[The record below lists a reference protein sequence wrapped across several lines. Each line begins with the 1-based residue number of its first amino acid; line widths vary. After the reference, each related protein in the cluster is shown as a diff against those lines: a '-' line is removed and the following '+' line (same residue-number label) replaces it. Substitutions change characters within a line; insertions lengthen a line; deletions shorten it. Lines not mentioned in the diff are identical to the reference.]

1 MKKSQII
8 SVGMAMFAMLF
19 GAGNIVF
26 PLVLGRDMG
35 DMLWFG
41 LFGFAI
47 TAIIVPILGL
57 VSVML
62 CDGQYDLFLGRLG
75 KIPGT
80 IIAIICM
87 IVIGPFA
94 ITPRCVV
101 ISHAGI
107 KPYMPQFTLLYFSI
121 FCAALI
127 YAFTRKQNSV
137 IDIIGK
143 FLAPLK
149 IILLITLIVVG
160 FMFPAAFLTVSMSSG
175 QGFFTGLFT
184 GYKTADLLGIIF
196 FSALIL
202 SGIRKSM
209 AHAGHIEPKTLALRG
224 FQAGLIGASLLGFVY
239 SGFCVVAAFYGAELA
254 GVQDGDIFSKLASLV
269 LGSIGGLM
277 ANITVGVACL
287 VTAVALTTVFAD
299 FLQRIILKEK
309 ISYHTC
315 LLITIAITTIMS
327 NLGFA
332 RIMQIAG
339 PILDILYP
347 GLIVLAIVNIAHV
360 LFGFKWIKTP
370 VFATFAITLVMQ
382 YWDAIRTLI
391 K

>member
-41 LFGFAI
+41 LLGFTI
-47 TAIIVPILGL
+47 TAIVVPILGL

-62 CDGQYDLFLGRLG
+62 CDGQYNNFFNKLGVTAGGIL
-75 KIPGT
+75 GT
-80 IIAIICM
+80 ICMLILFVFSPRCIAI
-87 IVIGPFA
+87 A
-94 ITPRCVV
+94 
-101 ISHAGI
+101 HAST
-107 KPYMPQFTLLYFSI
+107 KLYLPQFTIFYFSI
-121 FCAALI
+121 FSVALI
-127 YAFTRKQNSV
+127 YLLTRKQNSV

-149 IILLITLIVVG
+149 IILLLVLIVVG
-160 FMFPAAFLTVSMSSG
+160 FLFPAAFLTTSISSG
-175 QGFFTGLFT
+175 QGFTTGLIT
-184 GYKTADLLGIIF
+184 GFGTGDLLGTIF

-209 AHAGHIEPKTLALRG
+209 AHAGHIAPKTLAIK
-224 FQAGLIGASLLGFVY
+224 GLQSGLVGALLLGFMY
-239 SGFCVVAAFYGAELA
+239 AGFCVVAGFYGTELA
-254 GVQDGDIFSKLASLV
+254 GIPNGDIFSVLASLV

-299 FLQRIILKEK
+299 YLKRIIFRNKL
-309 ISYHTC
+309 SYHAC
-315 LLITIAITTIMS
+315 LLITITITAIMS
-327 NLGFA
+327 NFGFDG
-332 RIMQIAG
+332 IMQIIG
-339 PILDILYP
+339 PAVGAIYP
-347 GLIVLAIVNIAHV
+347 GLIVLAIMNIANV
-360 LFGFKWIKTP
+360 LFDFKWIKTP
-370 VFATFAITLVMQ
+370 VFATFAITIVMQ
-382 YWDAIRTLI
+382 YWDTIQTLI